1 MSLTTDGRAPG
12 PVRFHLRCDRG
23 DCAARAVFELVI
35 TEPRPDIG
43 KNLMGHLL
51 HEATAAVPHITELG
65 WIFIQGGEGYWC
77 PRCAG
82 HRTGPPPVT
91 VLQDPTAPGRRT
103 RRRRPR

>member
-23 DCAARAVFELVI
+23 GCAARAVFDLVI
-35 TEPRPDIG
+35 TEPRPDID
-43 KNLMGHLL
+43 KDFTGHLL
-51 HEATAAVPHITELG
+51 HESTTAFPHITELG

-77 PRCAG
+77 PRCSG
-82 HRTGPPPVT
+82 RRTGPSPVI
-91 VLQDPTAPGRRT
+91 VVRDAKAPKQRA